1 MYLPN
6 PWLIVTILSVNLILT
21 MLMLVRLSKQEK
33 FQTSE
38 AHANLEL
45 INQSLNRLSDIAE
58 KLEHNK
64 PDLKTK
70 GYEVRRVS
78 SNGSKQSKEKQALTM
93 IRQGENSVSISR
105 RLGISRSE
113 VDLLVASEKLGNNR
127 LTQKT
132 HM

>member
-21 MLMLVRLSKQEK
+21 MLMLVKLSKQEK
-33 FQTSE
+33 FQTNE

-127 LTQKT
+127 LTKNT

>member
-21 MLMLVRLSKQEK
+21 MLMLVKMSKQEK
-33 FQTSE
+33 FQTNE

-132 HM
+132 HI

>member
-21 MLMLVRLSKQEK
+21 MLMLVKLRKQEK
-33 FQTSE
+33 FQTNE

-58 KLEHNK
+58 KLEHDK

-127 LTQKT
+127 LTKNT

>member
-6 PWLIVTILSVNLILT
+6 PWIIVTILSVNLILT
-21 MLMLVRLSKQEK
+21 MLMLLKMSKQEK
-33 FQTSE
+33 FQTNE
-38 AHANLEL
+38 AHTNLEL

-70 GYEVRRVS
+70 GYEVRRVL

-93 IRQGENSVSISR
+93 IRQGENSGSISR

-113 VDLLVASEKLGNNR
+113 VDLLVDSEKLGNNR